1 MGLKEMR
8 GLSLITVVAMLSTPC
23 FAQNGPNG
31 GPDDGQCEQVRAAI
45 AQYGLHAAR
54 KHAAENYG
62 LTPAD
67 LTRVEQDCGIEHR
80 NRRTKKKVSG

>member
-1 MGLKEMR
+1 MGLKDMR
-8 GLSLITVVAMLSTPC
+8 GLSFITVVAMLSTPC
-23 FAQNGPNG
+23 LAQN

-67 LTRVEQDCGIEHR
+67 LTRVEQDCGIEHH